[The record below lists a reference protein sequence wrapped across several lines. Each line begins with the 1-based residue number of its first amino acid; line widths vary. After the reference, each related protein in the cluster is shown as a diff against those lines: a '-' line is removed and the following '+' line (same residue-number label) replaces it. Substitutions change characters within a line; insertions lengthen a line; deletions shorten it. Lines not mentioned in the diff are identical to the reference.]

1 MRLANVKIIALF
13 VFLFIFQYG
22 YSQLS
27 LEQIFLQNKFV
38 AKQIG
43 TVHFLHTKPAFAQL
57 KKTSTSSEI
66 QIFNAE
72 NKLEQ
77 TIALSNYASEIPM
90 LSNSLNDLIISNTDS
105 YFLFSSSCSQLYRY
119 STMCKYFIATP
130 NKQLISLSDSYQ
142 FYPTFSPND
151 KWIAFVKNNNLY
163 CKSLETLL
171 EFPITK
177 DGEWNNII
185 NGKSD
190 WVYEEEFE
198 LKRAFEWNANS
209 DKIAYLKWDESA
221 VKMAT
226 ITQYNQQTYPSEFTY
241 KYPKVG
247 EANAKV
253 AWWYYDVKT
262 KKNKQIPIPFTY
274 EYIPRIYWNGDD
286 MIALLLNR
294 HQDTLRLIS
303 YNIKSKKTKQIYLE
317 TSDTYLDIP
326 NDIRF
331 LSDKSFMILSEKD
344 GYNHIY
350 HFSPDGAL
358 IKQIT
363 RGNFEVNKIY
373 AIDENTH
380 KIYYQSNDGNDI
392 DAYICQIN
400 YKTLEKKNVAVF
412 SGTNNAQFST
422 DASFFI
428 HTFSSAIQ
436 TPKTQIIHTA
446 TGKKIDWLH
455 NKNLQ
460 DTVQNIPQKQFLKI
474 QLATTTL
481 NAWMIK
487 PSNMD
492 STKKYP
498 LLMYVYGGPHSQ
510 KVVNEWQSNN
520 DFFFNFLAENGIIVA
535 CVDNRGTNGK
545 GREFKKATYLQLGKL
560 ETEDQTAAAEYFGK
574 LSFIDSNRIGIFGW
588 SYGGFMAANCLF
600 ESNEIFK
607 AGIAVAPVTDWRFYD
622 NIYTERYM
630 RTPEENPSGY
640 AANNPIATAKKL
652 KGNFMLVH
660 GTADDNVHFQHAL
673 ELVKALNDANKS
685 YLFFPYL
692 DGTHGIGNNK
702 VRYDLYLKMHHF
714 LQEKL

>member
-1 MRLANVKIIALF
+1 MRLSNVKIIALF
-13 VFLFIFQYG
+13 VFLTNFQFG
-22 YSQLS
+22 HSQLS

-43 TVHFLHTKPAFAQL
+43 IVHFLHTKPMFAKL

-72 NKLEQ
+72 NKIER
-77 TIALSNYASEIPM
+77 TISLSNYISEIPL
-90 LSNSLNDLIISNTDS
+90 LSNSLNNLTISNTDT
-105 YFLFSSSCSQLYRY
+105 YFLFSSSCTQLYRY

-130 NKQLISLSDSYQ
+130 DKQLISLSDSYQ
-142 FYPTFSPND
+142 FYPTFSPDD
-151 KWIAFVKNNNLY
+151 KWIAFVKDNNLY
-163 CKSLETLL
+163 CKSLVTLS

-177 DGEWNNII
+177 DGKWNYII

-190 WVYEEEFE
+190 WVYEEELE

-209 DKIAYLKWDESA
+209 NKIAYLKWDESA

-253 AWWYYDVKT
+253 TWWYYDVKS
-262 KKNKQIPIPFTY
+262 KKNKQIPIPFSY

-286 MIALLLNR
+286 VIALLLNR

-303 YNIKSKKTKQIYLE
+303 YNIKSKKIKQIYLE

-326 NDIRF
+326 NTIHF
-331 LSDKSFMILSEKD
+331 LSDKSFIILSEKD
-344 GYNHIY
+344 GFNHIY
-350 HFSPDGAL
+350 HYSPDGTL
-358 IKQIT
+358 KQQIT
-363 RGNFEVNKIY
+363 KGNFEVNKIY
-373 AIDENTH
+373 ALDEHTQN
-380 KIYYQSNDGNDI
+380 IYFQSNEGNDI
-392 DAYICQIN
+392 DAYIYQIN
-400 YKTLEKKNVAVF
+400 YETLEKHKLSNF
-412 SGTNNAQFST
+412 SGTNDAQFSN

-428 HTFSSAIQ
+428 HTFSSASQ
-436 TPKTQIIHTA
+436 APKIQIIHTA
-446 TGKKIDWLH
+446 TGKKIDWLD
-455 NKNLQ
+455 NKTLQ
-460 DTVQNIPQKQFLKI
+460 DTAQNIAQKEFLKI
-474 QLATTTL
+474 QLPAATL

-498 LLMYVYGGPHSQ
+498 LLMFVYGGPHSQ

-520 DFFFNFLAENGIIVA
+520 DFFFNFLASNGIAVA

-545 GREFKKATYLQLGKL
+545 GVEFKKATYLQLGKL
-560 ETEDQTAAAEYFGK
+560 ETEDQTNAAKYFGK

-600 ESNEIFK
+600 ESNAIFK

-622 NIYTERYM
+622 NIYTERYL

-640 AANNPIATAKKL
+640 AANNPIANAKKL
-652 KGNFMLVH
+652 QGSFMLVH

-673 ELVKALNDANKS
+673 ELTKALNDANKS
-685 YLFFPYL
+685 YLFFPYV
-692 DGTHGIGNNK
+692 DGAHGIGNNN
-702 VRYDLYLKMHHF
+702 VRYDLYLKMYRF